1 MRVTITVNN
10 GSMTKKQA
18 IKDAREVHDQ
28 TSVEVLV
35 ENAIGDTI
43 LWIKKNGTEV
53 KF

>member
-1 MRVTITVNN
+1 MRVTIAVNN

-18 IKDAREVHDQ
+18 FKEAKEIHDQ
-28 TSVEVLV
+28 TGVEVLV